1 MTKVVDT
8 SSSVFYLKLSSAI
21 IGPFLVLS
29 CLALFVIYFIRRK
42 HYKRATRS
50 KQQQDPETYYA
61 SEDFRATSAGD
72 STLRVSI
79 DLKTLGFGY
88 SFLLWLRSL
97 RNINIMESIA

>member
-50 KQQQDPETYYA
+50 KPDPETYYA
-61 SEDFRATSAGD
+61 SEFRATSAGD
-72 STLRVSI
+72 STLRVS
-79 DLKTLGFGY
+79 
-88 SFLLWLRSL
+88 
-97 RNINIMESIA
+97 

>member
-29 CLALFVIYFIRRK
+29 CLALFVIFFIRRK

-50 KQQQDPETYYA
+50 KQNQDPETYA
-61 SEDFRATSAGD
+61 SEEFRATSAGD
-72 STLRVSI
+72 STLRVSA
-79 DLKTLGFGY
+79 DKSPTSPFH
-88 SFLLWLRSL
+88 
-97 RNINIMESIA
+97 